1 MTEKFKNLI
10 MNNKFMKNNVVKNS
24 LIIMYGQTI
33 ASVISFFNAFLVLRV
48 IGVYG
53 NGVIAIA
60 ASYSSIFNGLFNFQ
74 SYNAVIKFGA
84 EALEQNDMHKYKKYL
99 KQAFIQDVA
108 TAILAFVVGFLCIE
122 TVGRFMKWD
131 SQMIFYIKIYMMT
144 ILFNIT
150 GSLSALLRLHDEFK
164 VGAIIAIR
172 VTVIKLLILLLTLP
186 IKLNLTFYILLEIV
200 LTIVSNIM
208 LFYYAFK
215 CLKKYNCQDFLK
227 VKIEFDK
234 EFTMFNFYNN
244 IVSTIDMPT
253 GQLVNLV
260 INKFLGVS
268 EVGIYNV
275 FTRFGALVTRD
286 TTPVSQSL
294 LPELSKLVAKGE
306 KKNAF
311 SIVRKIFM
319 YTTAGGGAVIVFVVL
334 TYKLWLG
341 LFIPVNIKNLIG
353 LIVYFVYLTVTS
365 AVAGVHL
372 LFVSLNLVRYNLP
385 VTFICNCIYLVMLYV
400 FATNWGL
407 LGILLALII
416 QAIMIATVKLII
428 LRNDKDKSSGGELCA
443 S

>member
-1 MTEKFKNLI
+1 
-10 MNNKFMKNNVVKNS
+10 
-24 LIIMYGQTI
+24 
-33 ASVISFFNAFLVLRV
+33 
-48 IGVYG
+48 
-53 NGVIAIA
+53 
-60 ASYSSIFNGLFNFQ
+60 
-74 SYNAVIKFGA
+74 
-84 EALEQNDMHKYKKYL
+84 
-99 KQAFIQDVA
+99 
-108 TAILAFVVGFLCIE
+108 
-122 TVGRFMKWD
+122 
-131 SQMIFYIKIYMMT
+131 
-144 ILFNIT
+144 
-150 GSLSALLRLHDEFK
+150 
-164 VGAIIAIR
+164 
-172 VTVIKLLILLLTLP
+172 
-186 IKLNLTFYILLEIV
+186 
-200 LTIVSNIM
+200 
-208 LFYYAFK
+208 
-215 CLKKYNCQDFLK
+215 
-227 VKIEFDK
+227 
-234 EFTMFNFYNN
+234 MFNFYNN

-275 FTRFGALVTRD
+275 FTRFGALVTRV

-385 VTFICNCIYLVMLYV
+385 VTFICNCIYLVILYV
-400 FATNWGL
+400 FATSWGL